1 MKKAGTF
8 LLIGLSIA
16 FVGFLI
22 GMLVGRNLNSAPAT
36 IRLATQAT
44 TLPIHQTTSDTA
56 TGSVE
61 LVNINTASAMILD
74 ALPGIGPIL
83 ANRIVEYRQEHGPF
97 QDVTDITNVEGIG
110 PEKLLAILDLITV
123 ED

>member
-36 IRLATQAT
+36 IQLATQAT
-44 TLPIHQTTSDTA
+44 TLPIHQTTSVTA